1 MTALQLHAASF
12 AIVQWTGSFAP
23 VSHACVLHPPQARP
37 NDALLL
43 ATLLQTP
50 LSSLRAKGFPVDRLL
65 SKPKAEAK
73 AKAIHRPTAQPPAAH
88 EMHHQ
93 GA

>member
-1 MTALQLHAASF
+1 
-12 AIVQWTGSFAP
+12 
-23 VSHACVLHPPQARP
+23 
-37 NDALLL
+37 L

-73 AKAIHRPTAQPPAAH
+73 AIHRPPAQTLAAH